1 MSEARSIIENVKN
14 LKSKSDSM
22 SLKKTK
28 GTITG
33 GFIGMGV
40 GLLYG
45 FTKQYNLVSSAFVG
59 AIIGGVLAQLIL
71 PKINQDEDE

>member
-14 LKSKSDSM
+14 LKSKSDSL
-22 SLKKTK
+22 SVKKTK

-45 FTKQYNLVSSAFVG
+45 FTKGYNLVSSAFIG
-59 AIIGGVLAQLIL
+59 AIIGGVATQLLL
-71 PKINQDEDE
+71 PKINNDEDE

>member
-1 MSEARSIIENVKN
+1 MSEARGIIDKVRD
-14 LKSKSDSM
+14 LKSKSE
-22 SLKKTK
+22 SLSVKKTK

-45 FTKQYNLVSSAFVG
+45 VAKSYNLVSSAFVG
-59 AIIGGVLAQLIL
+59 AVIGGIAAHLLL
-71 PKINQDEDE
+71 PKADEDE

>member
-1 MSEARSIIENVKN
+1 MSQARGIIDNVRN
-14 LKSKSDSM
+14 LKSTSDSM

-45 FTKQYNLVSSAFVG
+45 FTKGYNLISSAFVG
-59 AIIGGVLAQLIL
+59 AIIGGVLTQIIL

>member
-1 MSEARSIIENVKN
+1 MSEARNIIDNVKN
-14 LKSKSDSM
+14 LKSQSDSL

-45 FTKQYNLVSSAFVG
+45 YTKQYNLISSAFVG
-59 AIIGGVLAQLIL
+59 AIIGGVLTQLIL
-71 PKINQDEDE
+71 TKIDENGGE